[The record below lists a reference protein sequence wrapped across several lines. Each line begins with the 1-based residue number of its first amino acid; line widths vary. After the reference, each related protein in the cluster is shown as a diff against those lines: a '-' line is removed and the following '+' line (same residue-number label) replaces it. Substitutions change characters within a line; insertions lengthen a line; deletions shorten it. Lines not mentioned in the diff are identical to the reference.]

1 MNDIVMLKLGFYET
15 SKRMSVLRKE
25 IDYLKELPRTLVVQD
40 RINQLQSELEMIW
53 DIEKERI
60 DELSDL

>member
-1 MNDIVMLKLGFYET
+1 MNDIIMLKLGFYDT

-40 RINQLQSELEMIW
+40 RINQLESELEMIW
-53 DIEKERI
+53 DVEKERI

>member
-15 SKRMSVLRKE
+15 SKRVSILRKE

>member
-15 SKRMSVLRKE
+15 SKRMSILRKE
-25 IDYLKELPRTLVVQD
+25 IDYLKELPRTLAVQEK
-40 RINQLQSELEMIW
+40 INQLQSELEMIW